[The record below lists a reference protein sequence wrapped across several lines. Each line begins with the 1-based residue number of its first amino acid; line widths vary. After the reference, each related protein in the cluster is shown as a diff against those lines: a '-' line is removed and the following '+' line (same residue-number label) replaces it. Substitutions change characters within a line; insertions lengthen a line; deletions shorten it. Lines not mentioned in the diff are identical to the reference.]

1 MQVGARGPAW
11 ALIPAHNEAPR
22 LGAVLAELNLPV
34 LVVDDRSQDGTA
46 AIALAAG
53 ATVIPSA
60 RPGYAGAIATGHAWM
75 RARGVDR
82 CVQLDADGQ
91 HPPDAVHRLLQGLEH
106 ANLVTGSRHGT
117 TSPSSW
123 DRKAGNALLSM
134 GVRALTRVPLQD
146 VTSGFW
152 ACDAKTSALVAGLN
166 GAVADANI
174 RVLAVR
180 AGLRVHELAVDM
192 PGRSGGASMHDGWHG
207 VRNLGRSIR
216 AMASAAR

>member
-1 MQVGARGPAW
+1 VQVGALGPAW

-22 LGAVLAELNLPV
+22 LGEVLARLDLPV

-46 AIALAAG
+46 RIALEHG
-53 ATVIPSA
+53 ATVIPSS

-75 RARGVDR
+75 RERGIHR

-91 HPPDAVHRLLQGLEH
+91 HPPEAVHRLLEGLSD
-106 ANLVTGSRHGT
+106 ANLVTGSRQGT
-117 TSPSSW
+117 TSPSTW

-134 GVRALTRVPLQD
+134 GVRALTRESFQD

-152 ACDAKTSALVAGLN
+152 ACDSKASAMVAGLR
-166 GAVADANI
+166 GPVADANI

-180 AGLRVHELAVDM
+180 AGLRVRELSVDM
-192 PGRSGGASMHDGWHG
+192 PCRSGGASMHDGWHG